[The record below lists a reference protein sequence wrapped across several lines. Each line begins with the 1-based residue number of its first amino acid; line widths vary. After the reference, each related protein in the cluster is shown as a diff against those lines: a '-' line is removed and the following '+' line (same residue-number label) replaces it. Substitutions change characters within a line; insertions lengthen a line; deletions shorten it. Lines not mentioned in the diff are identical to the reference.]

1 MRRGDICTVA
11 GNSGYASKPRPA
23 VVVQDGRFMDAFSIV
38 VCPFTTDPTDAPIVR
53 LVVQPSET
61 NALKVTS
68 RLMVDKLT
76 AVPKA
81 KIGGVIGR
89 LSDEDV
95 VRLNRAVVV
104 FLGLAGG

>member
-1 MRRGDICTVA
+1 
-11 GNSGYASKPRPA
+11 
-23 VVVQDGRFMDAFSIV
+23 MDAFSIV

>member
-23 VVVQDGRFMDAFSIV
+23 VVVQDDRFMDAFSIV